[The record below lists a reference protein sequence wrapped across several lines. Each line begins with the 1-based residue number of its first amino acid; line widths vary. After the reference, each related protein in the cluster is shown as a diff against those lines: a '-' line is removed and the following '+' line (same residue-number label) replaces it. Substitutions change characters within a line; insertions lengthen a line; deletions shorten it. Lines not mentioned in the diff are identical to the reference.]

1 MKTDAYPD
9 NTIGIKLGESSGLR
23 PDGILRQNCLS
34 DRGYLDQIIYS
45 MLKEED
51 VYKRQVKGGAD
62 KTGSSDKA
70 DFPVQKIGGKLSS

>member
-9 NTIGIKLGESSGLR
+9 NTIGIKLCESSGLR

-45 MLKEED
+45 MLKED
-51 VYKRQVKGGAD
+51 YMTMIIRD
-62 KTGSSDKA
+62 
-70 DFPVQKIGGKLSS
+70 L